1 VQPAEPAPT
10 GASPF
15 ELPKDL
21 RDLL

>member
-10 GASPF
+10 GASPC